1 MERRPATAAEAK
13 ALANP
18 LRLRIL
24 RLCLHQPMTNKE
36 LADALG
42 KEPGALLHHV
52 RTLQRTG
59 FLDVA
64 EVRTG
69 RRGAVEK
76 PYRATGKSWT
86 LDIGER
92 TVGTV
97 AMLEAFR
104 SELAEAGPDAVV
116 LGSRFAL
123 RLTPAA
129 AAEFETEMSALIDRY
144 VARQGP
150 DGDSFGV
157 FVGMHRTRSSAPA
170 DLDRTRAIAQDL
182 PRSADTSGEGPEA
195 S

>member
-1 MERRPATAAEAK
+1 MERRPATAEEAK

-36 LADALG
+36 LAEALG
-42 KEPGALLHHV
+42 REPGALLHHV

-86 LDIGER
+86 LDIGSDHKGA
-92 TVGTV
+92 GTL

-104 SELAEAGPDAVV
+104 AEMHEAGPEAVV
-116 LGSRFAL
+116 LSSRFAL
-123 RLTPAA
+123 RLTPERAA
-129 AAEFETEMSALIDRY
+129 QFQQQLSALIDDY
-144 VARQGP
+144 VALEDPEGERYGA
-150 DGDSFGV
+150 
-157 FVGMHRTRSSAPA
+157 FVGLHRAGR
-170 DLDRTRAIAQDL
+170 R
-182 PRSADTSGEGPEA
+182 
-195 S
+195 